1 MELKAIGDTQLASYA
16 SRARSQTSSQR
27 SQPANTLDLV
37 LHCERS
43 EVAEHRTVEYPNRP
57 RALVRDVKLEIERAH
72 SIPCCVQT
80 LLYDSHTLS
89 DDSALDAC
97 CIRSGDTLH
106 VRYPSEGDCKAILE
120 ITSWMGLLLAALK
133 QEDPS
138 LVRRPS
144 DGLEILLMV
153 GIENE
158 FIENLAFEHFFPWL
172 DAKKYVNKLHFVYNG
187 GLDIL
192 MEVYALLL
200 RQSWSKCLIKLKYME
215 YGILRVL
222 WNLSETFALRRLI
235 NQHGGL
241 EMVMK
246 SLLRQVLDKGEAIKD
261 KDCQGADWILVET
274 IGAALGVLCK

>member
-1 MELKAIGDTQLASYA
+1 MEKAIGDAQLASHA
-16 SRARSQTSSQR
+16 SRSQTGSQR

-138 LVRRPS
+138 SVRRPS

-158 FIENLAFEHFFPWL
+158 FMKNLANEHFSPWL
-172 DAKKYVNKLHFVYNG
+172 DAKKYINKVYFVHNG
-187 GLDIL
+187 GLDIIMRL
-192 MEVYALLL
+192 YALLL
-200 RQSWSKCLIKLKYME
+200 RQPWSKCHIKLKYME
-215 YGILRVL
+215 RQILSVL
-222 WNLSETFALRRLI
+222 WNFTETFALRRRV
-235 NQHGGL
+235 NQHGGVEL
-241 EMVMK
+241 VIK
-246 SLLRQVLDKGEAIKD
+246 SLLRKTLVKGEAIKD
-261 KDCQGADWILVET
+261 KDCPEADWILVET
-274 IGAALGVLCK
+274 IHSAVGVLPK